1 MVGAMPQGLDTQM
14 DDRGTR
20 LSGGER
26 QRIALARALLR
37 DPGLLIIDEATNAID
52 VATEQAV
59 IANLRRA
66 LPQATILIIAHREET
81 LRACNRVI
89 LLEAAQTTVS

>member
-1 MVGAMPQGLDTQM
+1 M

-37 DPGLLIIDEATNAID
+37 DPGLLILDEATNAID

-81 LRACNRVI
+81 LRACDRVI
-89 LLEAAQTTVS
+89 LLETTQTTAA